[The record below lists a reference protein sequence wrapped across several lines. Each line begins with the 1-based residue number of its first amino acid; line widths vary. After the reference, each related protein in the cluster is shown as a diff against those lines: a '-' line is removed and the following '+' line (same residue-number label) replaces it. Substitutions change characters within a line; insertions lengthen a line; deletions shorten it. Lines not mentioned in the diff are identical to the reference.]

1 MVSSSITASPLLF
14 SNISCTSLDVCEKS
28 SNPLKRLVQIK
39 RPITVCSCSTDQG
52 SASFQSRRGVLH
64 SSVALAAS
72 AAVLLWSSPARAGFL
87 SGSTGLE
94 SIPGPALPKVEFF
107 DRFNEENQKKYA
119 ENDARFKSSPLI
131 QGLLEKSK
139 LNKEKNSKEIQD
151 KYCLRGAEW
160 GVGDC
165 STDGMKP
172 DERDKFIAMLK
183 ERAGVKD

>member
-1 MVSSSITASPLLF
+1 MVSSSISALSHSF
-14 SNISCTSLDVCEKS
+14 SHVSCTNLDVCEKPG
-28 SNPLKRLVQIK
+28 NPLKKLVQIK
-39 RPITVCSCSTDQG
+39 RRGTVCSSSSDQG
-52 SASFQSRRGVLH
+52 SSSLQSRRGVLH

-72 AAVLLWSSPARAGFL
+72 AAVLFWSSPARAGFL
-87 SGSTGLE
+87 SGSTGIE
-94 SIPGPALPKVEFF
+94 SIPGPELPKVEFL

-119 ENDARFKSSPLI
+119 ENDARFKSSPLL

-139 LNKEKNSKEIQD
+139 LNKEKNSRETQD

-165 STDGMKP
+165 SAEGMKP
-172 DERDKFIAMLK
+172 GERDKFIAMLK

>member
-1 MVSSSITASPLLF
+1 MVSSSISALSHSF
-14 SNISCTSLDVCEKS
+14 SYASCTSLAVCEKQN
-28 SNPLKRLVQIK
+28 NPLKRPVQIK
-39 RPITVCSCSTDQG
+39 RPITVCSSSTDQG
-52 SASFQSRRGVLH
+52 SSSLQSRRGVLH

-72 AAVLLWSSPARAGFL
+72 AAVLFWSGPARAGFL

-94 SIPGPALPKVEFF
+94 SIPGPELPKVEFL
-107 DRFNEENQKKYA
+107 DRFNEENRKFYE
-119 ENDARFKSSPLI
+119 ENDARFKSSPLL

-139 LNKEKNSKEIQD
+139 LNKEKNSREIQD

-183 ERAGVKD
+183 EKAGVKD